1 MFQWLKP
8 KANSVVVPEASSRG
22 GQRLPVDQFML
33 ALILA
38 ASKQTELRTASQDI
52 LTQLTGWSGYTRA
65 FILQLDN
72 QQSKPLVALGFN
84 GSLFE
89 DVHENLV
96 SRGLIH
102 PLFQLSQPAIY
113 LESDAGFGRA
123 LTTTLSATA
132 ILIQPIQA
140 ANLNLIVGLCQLP
153 EQPGFDTQLRQALTS
168 LSAYFAQFFG
178 QMIRLDSLVV
188 QNENLKQA
196 DEAKTLFLSIASHQ
210 LKTPL
215 SAFNFASNLLKNPN
229 YGQLNSKQLELV
241 GEIERNTRRLNNLV
255 SSLLSISRLE
265 QGRLQPKPAKINLLA
280 LLNQILNEQYP
291 KIQAQSL
298 QVEFEVPPIIELVA
312 DPMLLHEALTNLV
325 TNAIKYNR
333 PRGRISLLASNNGHQ
348 VTIEVRD
355 TGIGISQAEI
365 AKLFSQFYRTES
377 AQKIDPDG
385 VGLGL
390 YTAQQFVRVM
400 GGELM
405 VNSLPNK
412 GSTFTI
418 ILPEVAT

>member
-8 KANSVVVPEASSRG
+8 KTSSVVVPEAASRG

-33 ALILA
+33 SLILA
-38 ASKQTELRTASQDI
+38 ASKRTDVRTASQDI
-52 LTQLTGWSGYTRA
+52 LTQLIGWSGYTQA
-65 FILQLDN
+65 FIIQLDN

-89 DVHENLV
+89 DIHENLV
-96 SRGLIH
+96 SRGLIK
-102 PLFQLSQPAIY
+102 PLFQLAQPAIY

-123 LTTTLSATA
+123 LTTTLAATG

-140 ANLNLIVGLCQLP
+140 DNLKLLIGLCQLP
-153 EQPGFDTQLRQALTS
+153 EQPSFDTQLRQALVS
-168 LSAYFAQFFG
+168 LGGYFAQFFG
-178 QMIRLDSLVV
+178 QMVQLQTLTQ
-188 QNENLKQA
+188 QNESLKQA

-229 YGQLNSKQLELV
+229 YGQLNPKQLELV

-298 QVEFEVPPIIELVA
+298 QIELEVPPIIELIA

-333 PRGRISLLASNNGHQ
+333 PQGRVSLLASNNGHQ

-355 TGIGISQAEI
+355 TGIGITQAEM

-385 VGLGL
+385 IGLGL

-405 VNSLPNK
+405 VNSLPNQ

>member
-8 KANSVVVPEASSRG
+8 KTDSAVVPEASSRG

-38 ASKQTELRTASQDI
+38 ASKKTDLRTASQDI
-52 LTQLTGWSGYTRA
+52 LTQLIGWSGYTQA
-65 FILQLDN
+65 FILELEN

-89 DVHENLV
+89 DIHENLV
-96 SRGLIH
+96 SRGLIN
-102 PLFQLSQPAIY
+102 PLFQLNQPAIY

-123 LTTTLSATA
+123 LTTTLASTA

-140 ANLNLIVGLCQLP
+140 ANLNLLIGLCQLP
-153 EQPGFDTQLRQALTS
+153 DQPAFDTQLRQTLVS

-229 YGQLNSKQLELV
+229 YGQLNPKQLELV

-291 KIQAQSL
+291 KIQAQAL
-298 QVEFEVPPIIELVA
+298 QVELEVPPIIELIA

-333 PRGRISLLASNNGHQ
+333 PKGRISLLASNNGHQ

-355 TGIGISQAEI
+355 TGVGISQAEM

-385 VGLGL
+385 IGLGL

-405 VNSLPNK
+405 VNSLPNQ